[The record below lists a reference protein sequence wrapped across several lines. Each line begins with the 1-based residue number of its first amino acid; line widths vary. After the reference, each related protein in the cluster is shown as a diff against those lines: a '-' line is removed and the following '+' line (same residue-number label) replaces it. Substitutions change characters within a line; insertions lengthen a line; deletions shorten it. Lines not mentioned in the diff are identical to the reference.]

1 MRIHLSRRLHQHEEE
16 VRMPNELQH
25 PTGSDQGA
33 PASPQPDAPG
43 RIDRRSLFRAAAAL
57 TVGGLSAPAAVAQ
70 VAAPR
75 GGPGAAAPVS
85 TDSAGDLAAQTSR
98 VLRWAG
104 RSPADWVRARS
115 GVDHNVV
122 IVGGGQNG
130 VAIAY
135 GLNRKGVG
143 RVDVIDQ
150 AAPGEAGI
158 WRNIARMHQL
168 RTPKTLMPGP
178 EGGNV
183 ALSFRAWYETTNGP
197 EAFDALD
204 RIPRLAWADYL
215 AWFQQVTD
223 TKVRYGT
230 RLTDIEPQGDVLR
243 LHLEVDGA
251 PRVETTRKLVL
262 ANGYAG
268 AGGPNLPDFVR
279 ALPSGVWTHTT
290 GRIPVETLRGK
301 VVGVIGAGASAFDAA
316 AVALEAGAAEVHLF
330 SRRSYIDYQAPAT
343 PAARVAAPASLPAPV
358 DRGYPN
364 LLELVH
370 HLPDAVR
377 WRNFL
382 VGDRRVASVPLDSIE
397 RVVAFKGFH
406 IHLNTSLADVSMAG
420 NGKVSAKAGRK
431 TLRFDHLIAG
441 TGYRIDLA
449 AQPQL
454 ARIHEHVALWRDR
467 YQPAPGDESTA
478 GAYYPY
484 LGAGFEF
491 LPRGA
496 TGAEFLRNIH
506 CFNLAAALSF
516 GIPVGDVPSMV
527 DHPRLVTAIARDLY
541 VESVDTAVNE
551 RFINTPLVAPD
562 PAPYQRAV
570 EGNAREVA

>member
-1 MRIHLSRRLHQHEEE
+1 MTDERHNTTESGPDTL
-16 VRMPNELQH
+16 
-25 PTGSDQGA
+25 G
-33 PASPQPDAPG
+33 PAHSHVPG
-43 RIDRRSLFRAAAAL
+43 HIDRRSVFLGAAAF
-57 TVGGLSAPAAVAQ
+57 TVGGLSAPAALAQ
-70 VAAPR
+70 VAATPSEPVV
-75 GGPGAAAPVS
+75 GPQNA
-85 TDSAGDLAAQTSR
+85 DAGERLAAQTRR

-104 RSPADWVRARS
+104 RDPADWVRARA
-115 GVDHNVV
+115 GVDHNVL
-122 IVGGGQNG
+122 IVGGGQSG

-135 GLNRKGVG
+135 GLRRKGVG

-150 AAPGEAGI
+150 AEPGAAGI

-168 RTPKTLMPGP
+168 RTPKTMAPGP

-183 ALSFRAWYETTNGP
+183 ALSFRAWYETLNSP

-215 AWFQQVTD
+215 AWFQEVTD
-223 TKVRYGT
+223 TQVRYRT
-230 RLTDIEPQGDVLR
+230 RLVEIEPQGDVLR
-243 LHLEVDGA
+243 LHLETDAA

-268 AGGPNLPDFVR
+268 AGGPNVPDFVR

-290 GRIPVETLRGK
+290 GRIPVEALAGK
-301 VVGVIGAGASAFDAA
+301 VVGLIGAGSSAFDAA
-316 AVALEAGAAEVHLF
+316 AVALESGAAEVHLF
-330 SRRSYIDYQAPAT
+330 SRRPYIDYQSP
-343 PAARVAAPASLPAPV
+343 AAPASRGAPPPAAPPV

-364 LLELVH
+364 VLELARE
-370 HLPDAVR
+370 LPDVVR

-406 IHLNTSLADVSMAG
+406 IHLNTSLSDVSMSG
-420 NGKVSAKAGRK
+420 NGKVVAKAGRK
-431 TLRFDHLIAG
+431 TMRFDHLIAG

-449 AQPQL
+449 AQPEL
-454 ARIHEHVALWRDR
+454 ARIHEHIALWRDR
-467 YQPAPGDESTA
+467 YQPAPADESTA
-478 GAYYPY
+478 GEYHPY

-491 LPRGA
+491 LPRDG

-541 VESVDTAVNE
+541 LEGVDTAANE
-551 RFINTPLVAPD
+551 RFINAPPVAPD

-570 EGNAREVA
+570 EGEAREVA